1 MRICYLYATLFQNPF
16 SADSIDGPTSFNA
29 ICDPFIS
36 DRGTANKTSAGVKI
50 YTRA

>member
-1 MRICYLYATLFQNPF
+1 MRICYLYSSFFQNPF
-16 SADSIDGPTSFNA
+16 SADSIDDPTGFNA

-36 DRGTANKTSAGVKI
+36 DRGTANKAAAGVKI